1 MIYAQKGPVVI
12 KPRVRQQIVKAI
24 LEKEKANNKA

>member
-1 MIYAQKGPVVI
+1 MLHCQKGPVVI

-24 LEKEKANNKA
+24 KEKEKAKGN

>member
-1 MIYAQKGPVVI
+1 MLHLQKGPVVI

-24 LEKEKANNKA
+24 LEKEKAKGN